1 MGRMWHDRGEM
12 ARTAKSPKRPH
23 LDKQGRVVIP
33 ADIREKLGLEPG
45 TELSMWIEDGQ
56 LVIMSLDEA
65 LRRVRGILRKKA
77 GNRSL
82 VDEFIAERRAAAA
95 LE

>member
-1 MGRMWHDRGEM
+1 MWHDPGVM
-12 ARTAKSPKRPH
+12 ARTGKITKRPH
-23 LDKQGRVVIP
+23 LDKQGRLLIP
-33 ADIREKLGLEPG
+33 ADIREKLGLEQD
-45 TELSMWIEDGQ
+45 TELSMWIEDRQ
-56 LVIMSLDEA
+56 LVVMSLDEA

-82 VDEFIAERRAAAA
+82 VDEFIAERRAEAA